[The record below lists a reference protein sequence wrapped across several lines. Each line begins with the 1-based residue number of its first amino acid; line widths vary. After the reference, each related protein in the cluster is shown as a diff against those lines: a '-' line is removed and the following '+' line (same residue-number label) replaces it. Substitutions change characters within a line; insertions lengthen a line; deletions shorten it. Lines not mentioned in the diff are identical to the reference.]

1 MPTKQPIPPPKFNI
15 GDIVEFKNVAY
26 RVTNRRY
33 TVGPWKYDLVEHDVL
48 IPRHKVVQ
56 EDLLSRSP
64 LQVPPRFNVRDRV
77 LHTTA
82 KEVYE
87 IQSRLWDPNKKWLY
101 TLSRYLPHAPG
112 AEPVTD
118 TMYNV
123 QEKFL
128 LPDTKE
134 YFDDV
139 EGVWVEEP
147 KQPAPQKP
155 LFKLTDIVVY
165 KGEPFRITQIQYEFP
180 TKTYLY
186 DLQTKEPNS
195 LGSYATC
202 RAIAENDIQGE
213 ENFETEL
220 SDDLRVIEQP
230 AKFKIDDYVKYK
242 GCTCQVVMYDYND
255 ERKEYQ
261 YEIKTHPNGH
271 THYYRIN
278 ESKLSSG
285 GLYGLPL
292 DNQTVT
298 NNQGGKQSFVS
309 ARFDCIPPVVLRLLA
324 QCLGFGA
331 RKYGD
336 TNYQDIS
343 MQDHLNHAMNH
354 INEWNRGD
362 RSEPHLVNA
371 MARITFALWHAV
383 DQKQQPDTYIH
394 PAEKQS

>member
-1 MPTKQPIPPPKFNI
+1 MGSKSPTPPPKFNI
-15 GDIVEFKNVAY
+15 GDTVYFKDIPY

-33 TVGPWKYDLVEHDVL
+33 TVGPWKYDIEELDAL
-48 IPRHKVVQ
+48 KPRHKIVM
-56 EDLLSRSP
+56 EDLLVHGP
-64 LQVPPRFNVRDRV
+64 LQVP
-77 LHTTA
+77 A
-82 KEVYE
+82 KFKVGDIVAHKGYTLAYK
-87 IQSRLWDPNKKWLY
+87 IVSMFWDIDKKWEYNLA
-101 TLSRYLPHAPG
+101 RYDLTPTTG
-112 AEPVTD
+112 QEEVIEVINRISEDCLVPV
-118 TMYNV
+118 
-123 QEKFL
+123 
-128 LPDTKE
+128 
-134 YFDDV
+134 
-139 EGVWVEEP
+139 EP

-155 LFKLTDIVVY
+155 LFELTDIVVY
-165 KGEPFRITQIQYEFP
+165 RGEAFRITQIWYEFS
-180 TKTYLY
+180 TKTFRY

-202 RAIAENDIQGE
+202 KAIAENDIQGE

-230 AKFKIDDYVKYK
+230 SKFKIDDYVKYK
-242 GCTCQVVMYDYND
+242 GCTCQVVMLGYND

-261 YEIKTHPNGH
+261 YEIKTHPKGH

-278 ESKLSSG
+278 ESELSSG

-336 TNYQDIS
+336 TNYQNIS

-371 MARITFALWHAV
+371 MARLTFALWHAV

-394 PAEKQS
+394 PDEKQS